1 MSSNEV
7 DEMRAYYRVKSER
20 KKKTTYIKNLE
31 RWHDEPI
38 CRAAVEMQMQRTGL
52 WPQWEEKVGQTE
64 RAAWKQVQYHVKPIA
79 GVSHKPSAL

>member
-20 KKKTTYIKNLE
+20 KKNTTYIKNLE

-38 CRAAVEMQMQRTGL
+38 CRAAVEMQM
-52 WPQWEEKVGQTE
+52 
-64 RAAWKQVQYHVKPIA
+64 
-79 GVSHKPSAL
+79 